1 MIISMNI
8 KSLAAFVEVAEQ
20 AHFGRA
26 AQNLGITQS
35 GLSQM
40 IKKLEQ
46 TSGAKLIA
54 RTTRTVSL
62 TEVGEIFLEH
72 ARELLLAHE
81 LFSQRM
87 GNVIQGD
94 AGTVRL
100 GFVASAALGI
110 LPELTAELHKR
121 APGIKLS
128 LVELTS
134 EEQLPR
140 LRAGEI
146 DVGVLREITQS
157 PGLEMSLLLTEPLLL
172 AVPKTHA
179 LASQKSVTLD
189 VLKFEGFIMFPR
201 TKVSYLHDH
210 IYRLCNSAGF
220 TPQIVEQAVQFATI
234 LGLVSSN
241 AGVAIVPRSLTAI
254 QLPNVKFL
262 EIDHKDAFSRI
273 YLARRMQE
281 KSSPA
286 AKKMVEIATDFA
298 NSLKA

>member
-1 MIISMNI
+1 MIDLMNMSALI
-8 KSLAAFVEVAEQ
+8 AFVEVAEQ

-46 TSGAKLIA
+46 TCGAKLIA

-81 LFSQRM
+81 LFSQRI
-87 GNVIQGD
+87 GAVIQGD

-110 LPELTAELHKR
+110 LPELTAELHKH

-146 DVGVLREITQS
+146 DVGVLREISQS
-157 PGLEMSLLLTEPLLL
+157 QGLEMSLLTTEPLLL

-179 LASQKSVTLD
+179 LASRKSVTLD

-201 TKVSYLHDH
+201 TKVSHLHDH

-241 AGVAIVPRSLTAI
+241 AGVAIVPSSLTAI
-254 QLPNVKFL
+254 QLPNVRFL
-262 EIDHKDAFSRI
+262 AIDHKDAFSRI
-273 YLARRMQE
+273 YLATRMQE

-286 AKKMVEIATDFA
+286 AKKMVKISTDFA
-298 NSLKA
+298 KGLRT